1 MRARY
6 GRGQHLP
13 AGRAFRARGP
23 AAAPRPGPGPRAAR
37 PPPWQRRAGPGQP
50 RPAAPRDEPP
60 QPPSPAGAAPS
71 GPAGSMGLRMQG
83 GSRRSQG
90 AGGSVV
96 AAGGAGSAGRSRA
109 VAAARGTRCLPASP
123 VPAGRGGAGR
133 GPSRPGLG
141 VGGASTFP
149 AGECERARSPPSR
162 HGAPR
167 SSGAARAAGLGGIAP
182 RSCRARGRP
191 ERCRPGRAS
200 RGAGGAA
207 GEGPERRGSGRGH
220 VRPGTGS
227 NPPRVGAWNCASC
240 SRHRTVPHYCT
251 GIQCCFRLPGFLCQ
265 LLFLV
270 NFRLLQSCY
279 SWVMMDCTLCVQH
292 PTAFSCR
299 SKYFGLVGFQ
309 CKCS

>member
-1 MRARY
+1 M
-6 GRGQHLP
+6 
-13 AGRAFRARGP
+13 
-23 AAAPRPGPGPRAAR
+23 
-37 PPPWQRRAGPGQP
+37 
-50 RPAAPRDEPP
+50 
-60 QPPSPAGAAPS
+60 
-71 GPAGSMGLRMQG
+71 
-83 GSRRSQG
+83 
-90 AGGSVV
+90 V
-96 AAGGAGSAGRSRA
+96 AAGGAGSAGRGRA
-109 VAAARGTRCLPASP
+109 AAAARGTRCFPASP

-141 VGGASTFP
+141 AGGASTFP
-149 AGECERARSPPSR
+149 AGECERARSR

-227 NPPRVGAWNCASC
+227 NPPRVGAWNCEPC
-240 SRHRTVPHYCT
+240 SRHRTVPRYCA

-299 SKYFGLVGFQ
+299 SKYFGLVGF
-309 CKCS
+309 